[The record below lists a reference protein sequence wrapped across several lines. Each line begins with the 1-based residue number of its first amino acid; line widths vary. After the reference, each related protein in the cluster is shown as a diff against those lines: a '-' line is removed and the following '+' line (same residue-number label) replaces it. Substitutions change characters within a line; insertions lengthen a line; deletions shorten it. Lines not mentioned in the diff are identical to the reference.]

1 MRRKIQLARAFVIAL
16 CLAALA
22 TPAAA
27 QVYTGRIDVTVSD
40 ATGGV
45 LPGVTVTISGPQNA
59 TAVTD
64 DKGEAHF
71 LNLAPGTYAVAA
83 RIDGFNEFVNR
94 SVPVASGTG
103 VPLNISM
110 AVGGV
115 TTQVDV
121 TGESP
126 VINPKETATRTNVT
140 YDELQQIPSSRDPW
154 VVLQTVPSVVVDR
167 VNVGG
172 AESGQQ
178 SNYTAKGASGG
189 DNTWSIDGIPVT
201 DMSALGSS
209 PGYYDFDMFQEIAV
223 TTGGAD
229 AQSATPGVGL
239 NFVLK
244 SGTNTPR
251 GSTRIYYENESMQ
264 SNNLPDDL
272 RETLGGTTGKGNRI
286 DEYQD
291 YGFELGGPLFRDR
304 LWAWGAFGKTD
315 VTLLTL
321 ANTPDSTQL
330 ENYSFKATGQ
340 ATQALRGSFTYFRG
354 EKLKFGRSASPT
366 RPPDTTWDQ
375 GGPTEVFKG
384 EANLVAGNNLFLSG
398 RYAYVKGG
406 FFLTPQGGLD
416 TKMIFADDDGIAR
429 GSWYEYRTDR
439 PQSTVS
445 LDGNLFRGRHEIKF
459 GFGYRIA
466 DVDSS
471 YTVPGDGITTTYT
484 TYPSMLAG
492 VTAWNQ
498 VTGTQG
504 KYISGYVGDTI
515 SFDRLTLNVAA
526 RWDRQS
532 SSVRAYSQGGNPAL
546 PDLLPDLT
554 GQAAD
559 EAIVWNSI
567 LPRLGVTY
575 AFSEDRKT
583 IGRASYAMFA
593 SQMNAGQAGFFSTV
607 GSFRGVYFYDV
618 IDTNGNGVADPAEFA
633 GRTCTV
639 DSPSTDCN
647 WGGFD
652 IENPANVGS
661 PNHRIGDYSTP
672 LTQELVAGIDH
683 ELFTNFGVT
692 ANFTWRRFTNFNW
705 RPVQGLRSDD
715 YIQLGTATGSH
726 PAIGSYDVPFY
737 GVAEANVPV
746 NRTATEYVDRE
757 GYSQRYW
764 GLELAATKRLSNR
777 WMARFGFSTND
788 HREYFDGPE
797 ATMDP
802 TPQLLAG
809 PVPLPLGAYPN
820 VDGGP
825 VLRQTSG
832 SGKAGIFMV
841 APRYQFAGTAMYQ
854 ARWGINLAGNIVNR
868 QGYSM
873 PYQRTQV
880 ETGDPLGNLKT
891 VILVADDVGDYRLPS
906 VTSLDLRVG
915 KEFTWDRV
923 RFNLDFDVFNALNSA
938 TVLGRQYDLRLSTA
952 DNVLEIMN
960 PRVLRLG
967 ARFSF

>member
-1 MRRKIQLARAFVIAL
+1 MRSNVQRACAFVLAL
-16 CLAALA
+16 CLTALA
-22 TPAAA
+22 APAAA

-45 LPGVTVTISGPQNA
+45 LPGVTVSIAGPQNV
-59 TAVTD
+59 TVVTD

-71 LNLAPGTYAVAA
+71 LNLAPGTYAVTA
-83 RIDGFNEFVNR
+83 RIDGFNEYVNR
-94 SVPVASGTG
+94 NVPVAAGIG
-103 VPLNISM
+103 VPLKIGM
-110 AVGGV
+110 TVGGV

-126 VINPKETATRTNVT
+126 VINPKETATKTNVT
-140 YDELQQIPSSRDPW
+140 YEELQQIPSARDPW
-154 VVLQTVPSVVVDR
+154 VVLQTVPSVTVDR

-244 SGTNTPR
+244 SGSNTPH

-321 ANTPDSTQL
+321 ANTPDRTQL

-340 ATQALRGSFTYFRG
+340 ATQDLRGSFTYFRG

-366 RPPDTTWDQ
+366 SPPDTTWDQ

-384 EANLVAGNNLFLSG
+384 EANVVAGNNLFLTG

-445 LDGNLFRGRHEIKF
+445 LDGNFFRGRNEIKF

-466 DVDSS
+466 DVDST

-504 KYISGYVGDTI
+504 KYISAYLGDTI
-515 SFDRLTLNVAA
+515 SFDRLTLNLAA

-532 SSVRAYSQGGNPAL
+532 SSVRGYSQAGNAAL

-559 EAIVWNSI
+559 DAIVWNSI
-567 LPRLGVTY
+567 VPRIGVTY
-575 AFSEDRKT
+575 ALSEDRKT

-607 GSFRGVYFYDV
+607 GSFRGVYFYNV
-618 IDTNGNGVADPAEFA
+618 IDTNGNGVADPSEFA

-647 WGGFD
+647 WAGFD
-652 IENPANVGS
+652 IANPANVSS

-672 LTQELVAGIDH
+672 LTHEFVAGIDH

-715 YIQLGTATGSH
+715 YVQLGTATGSH
-726 PAIGSYDVPFY
+726 PAIGSYNVPFY
-737 GVAEANVPV
+737 GVAEANVPA

-764 GLELAATKRLSNR
+764 GLEVAATKRLSNR

-788 HREYFDGPE
+788 HREYFDS
-797 ATMDP
+797 ADAIMDP
-802 TPQLLAG
+802 TPQLLPG
-809 PVPLPLGAYPN
+809 PVPLVLGAYPN

-854 ARWGINLAGNIVNR
+854 AAWGINLAGNVVSR

-915 KEFTWDRV
+915 KEFAWDRV
-923 RFNLDFDVFNALNSA
+923 RLNLDFDVFNALNSA

-952 DNVLEIMN
+952 DNVQEIMN

>member
-1 MRRKIQLARAFVIAL
+1 MARAAVLAL
-16 CLAALA
+16 CLPALA
-22 TPAAA
+22 AVPLSA
-27 QVYTGRIDVTVSD
+27 QVHTGRIDVTIAD
-40 ATGGV
+40 ASGAV
-45 LPGVTVTISGPQNA
+45 LPGATIEISGPQNA

-64 DKGEAHF
+64 GQGEAHF
-71 LNLAPGTYAVAA
+71 LNLAPGIYTVVAKMA
-83 RIDGFNEFVNR
+83 GFADYTNR
-94 SVPVASGTG
+94 SVAVGVGGG
-103 VPLNISM
+103 VPLKINL

-115 TTQVDV
+115 TSQVEV
-121 TGESP
+121 TGGSP
-126 VINPKETATRTNVT
+126 IIDPKRTATTTNVT
-140 YDELQQIPSSRDPW
+140 YEELQEIPSSRDPW

-178 SNYTAKGASGG
+178 SNYTAKGAPGG

-209 PGYYDFDMFQEIAV
+209 PSYYDFDMFQEIAV

-244 SGTNTPR
+244 SGSNTPR
-251 GSTRIYYENESMQ
+251 GSARLYFENESMQ
-264 SNNLPDDL
+264 SNNLPDEL

-291 YGFELGGPLFRDR
+291 YGFELGGPLLRDR

-321 ANTPDSTQL
+321 ANTPDNTQL
-330 ENYSFKATGQ
+330 ENYSFKTTAQMTKE
-340 ATQALRGSFTYFRG
+340 LRGSFTYFRG
-354 EKLKFGRSASPT
+354 EKLKFGRNASPT
-366 RPPDTTWDQ
+366 RPPDTTWNQ

-384 EANLVAGNNLFLSG
+384 EGNAVVGSNLFVTG
-398 RYAYVKGG
+398 RYAHVKGG

-429 GSWYEYRTDR
+429 GSWYEIRTDR
-439 PQSTVS
+439 PQSTFAVDS
-445 LDGNLFRGRHEIKF
+445 NYFHGRHELKF
-459 GFGYRIA
+459 GFSYRTA

-471 YTVPGDGITTTYT
+471 ATVPGDAIATTYDD
-484 TYPSMLAG
+484 YPNMVAS

-498 VTGTQG
+498 FVGTSG
-504 KYISGYVGDTI
+504 KYVSAYLGDTL
-515 SFDRLTLNVAA
+515 SFDRLTLNLAL
-526 RWDRQS
+526 RWDRQAA
-532 SSVRAYSQGGNPAL
+532 SVREYSQTGNAVL

-559 EAIVWNSI
+559 DAIVWNAVT
-567 LPRLGVTY
+567 PRLGVTY
-575 AFSEDRKT
+575 AVTDDRRT
-583 IGRASYAMFA
+583 IARASYAAFA
-593 SQMNAGQAGFFSTV
+593 SQMNATQAGFFSTV
-607 GSFRGVYFYDV
+607 GSLRGVYFYDV
-618 IDTNGNGVADPAEFA
+618 TDTNGNGLADPAEIA
-633 GRTCTV
+633 GRTCTAT
-639 DSPSTDCN
+639 SPSTECN
-647 WGGFD
+647 WAGFD
-652 IENPANVGS
+652 IADPANVGS

-672 LTQELVAGIDH
+672 LTHELVLGLDR

-692 ANFTWRRFTNFNW
+692 ANFTWRKFVNFNW
-705 RPVQGLRSDD
+705 RPVQGIRSDD
-715 YIQLGTATGSH
+715 YVQLGAVSGAS
-726 PAIGSYDVPFY
+726 PAIGAYNVPFH
-737 GVAEANVPV
+737 GVAGNNVPE

-764 GLELAATKRLSNR
+764 GLELAATKRFSNR

-788 HREYFDGPE
+788 HREYFDG
-797 ATMDP
+797 AAAIMDP

-825 VLRQTSG
+825 VLFQTSG
-832 SGKAGIFMV
+832 SGKSGVFMV
-841 APRYQFAGTAMYQ
+841 APRYQLAVTAMYS
-854 ARWGINLAGNIVNR
+854 AKWGINVAGNVVNR
-868 QGYSM
+868 QGYAM
-873 PYQRTQV
+873 PYQLTQV
-880 ETGDPLGNLKT
+880 ETGDPLANLKT
-891 VILVADDVGDYRLPS
+891 VILVDDVSDHRLPS
-906 VTSLDLRVG
+906 VTSLDLRLG
-915 KEFTWDRV
+915 KEFSFRTIRL
-923 RFNLDFDVFNALNSA
+923 NLDFDVFNVLNSA
-938 TVLGRQYDLRLSTA
+938 TVLGRQYDLSLPSA

>member
-1 MRRKIQLARAFVIAL
+1 MRIKVRMAWAALVAL
-16 CLAALA
+16 CLTASAA
-22 TPAAA
+22 PSAA
-27 QVYTGRIDVTVSD
+27 QVHTGRIDITVSD

-45 LPGVTVTISGPQNA
+45 LPGVTVSIAGPQNS

-64 DKGEAHF
+64 EKGEAHF
-71 LNLAPGTYAVAA
+71 LNLAPGTYSVSAK
-83 RIDGFNEFVNR
+83 IDGFNEYVNR
-94 SVPVASGTG
+94 NVPVGAGAG
-103 VPLNISM
+103 VPLKVSM
-110 AVGGV
+110 TVGGV
-115 TTQVDV
+115 STQVDV
-121 TGESP
+121 TGTSP
-126 VINPKETATRTNVT
+126 VINPKETATRTNVS
-140 YDELQQIPSSRDPW
+140 YDELQQVPSSRDPW

-178 SNYTAKGASGG
+178 SNVQAKGASSG
-189 DNTWSIDGIPVT
+189 DNTWSLDGIPIT

-239 NFVLK
+239 NFILK
-244 SGTNTPR
+244 SGSNTPH
-251 GSTRIYYENESMQ
+251 GSTRIYFENESMQ
-264 SNNLPDDL
+264 ANNLPEEL
-272 RETLGGTTGKGNRI
+272 RSTLGGTTGKGNRI
-286 DEYQD
+286 DEYKD

-321 ANTPDSTQL
+321 ANTPDNTQL

-340 ATQALRGSFTYFRG
+340 ATDALRGSFTYFRG
-354 EKLKFGRSASPT
+354 EKLKFGRNAGVT
-366 RPPDTTWDQ
+366 RPPETTWNQ

-384 EANLVAGNNLFLSG
+384 EANYVFGNNVFLTG
-398 RYAYVKGG
+398 RYAHVKGG

-416 TKMIFADDDGIAR
+416 GEMIFADDDGIAR
-429 GSWYEYRTDR
+429 NSWYEFRTDR
-439 PQSTVS
+439 PQSNFAM
-445 LDGNLFRGRHEIKF
+445 DGNVFKGRNEIKF
-459 GFGYRIA
+459 GFGYRTA

-471 YTVPGDGITTTYT
+471 YTVPGDGIATTYAG
-484 TYPSMLAG
+484 YPNLIAG

-504 KYISGYVGDTI
+504 KYVNAYIGDTLT
-515 SFDRLTLNVAA
+515 FDRLTLNLAL

-532 SSVRAYSQGGNPAL
+532 SSVRSYSQGGNAVL

-559 EAIVWNSI
+559 DAIVWNTVT
-567 LPRLGVTY
+567 PRLGVTY
-575 AFSEDRKT
+575 ALTEDRKT
-583 IGRASYAMFA
+583 IGRASYAAFA
-593 SQMNAGQAGFFSTV
+593 SQMNAGEAGFFSTV
-607 GSFRGVYFYDV
+607 GSFRGVYFYNVTDA
-618 IDTNGNGVADPAEFA
+618 NGNGVVDPAEIA
-633 GRTCTV
+633 GRTCTEA
-639 DSPSTDCN
+639 SPSSDCS
-647 WGGFD
+647 WYGFD
-652 IENPANVGS
+652 IADPGNVGA

-672 LTQELVAGIDH
+672 LTHEFVLGLDH
-683 ELFTNFGVT
+683 EIFTNFGVS
-692 ANFTWRRFTNFNW
+692 ANFTWRKFVNFTW
-705 RPVQGLRSDD
+705 RPVQNLRSTD
-715 YIQLGTATGSH
+715 YVQLGTISGTH

-737 GVAEANVPV
+737 GVATENVPD
-746 NRTATEYVDRE
+746 NRTATEYVKRE

-788 HREYFDGPE
+788 HREYFDSPDGI
-797 ATMDP
+797 MDP
-802 TPQLLAG
+802 TPQLIGG

-825 VLRQTSG
+825 VLKQTSG

-841 APRYQFAGTAMYQ
+841 APRYQFAATGLYNAK
-854 ARWGINLAGNIVNR
+854 WGINLAANIVNR

-873 PYQRTQV
+873 PYQQTQV
-880 ETGDPLGNLKT
+880 PTSDPLGNLKT
-891 VILVADDVGDYRLPS
+891 VILVADDVGDFRLPS
-906 VTSLDLRVG
+906 VTSLDFRIG
-915 KEFTWDRV
+915 KEFAWDRA
-923 RFNLDFDVFNALNSA
+923 RINLDFDIFNLLNSS
-938 TVLGRQYDLRLSTA
+938 TVLGRQYDLRLPTA